1 MHFGVY
7 KSTVMFFGLTNSP
20 VIFQAIINNI
30 LKDLIDTGDIA
41 VFINDML
48 VRTENEKK
56 HNEVVE
62 EILRRIEVNN
72 LYLKPKKC
80 VWKVKEINFLE
91 LVMGADSIKMQ
102 KEKVLGVLEW
112 PRPKIVKDMQKF
124 LGLANYYRWF
134 VKDFTKIAK
143 PLYRLVRKNEK

>member
-72 LYLKPKKC
+72 LYLKPKKY

-124 LGLANYYRWF
+124 LELANYYR
-134 VKDFTKIAK
+134 
-143 PLYRLVRKNEK
+143 

>member
-1 MHFGVY
+1 MYFGVY

-112 PRPKIVKDMQKF
+112 PRPKIVKDVQKF
-124 LGLANYYRWF
+124 LGLANYYR
-134 VKDFTKIAK
+134 
-143 PLYRLVRKNEK
+143 

>member
-72 LYLKPKKC
+72 LYLKPKKY
-80 VWKVKEINFLE
+80 V
-91 LVMGADSIKMQ
+91 
-102 KEKVLGVLEW
+102 
-112 PRPKIVKDMQKF
+112 
-124 LGLANYYRWF
+124 
-134 VKDFTKIAK
+134 
-143 PLYRLVRKNEK
+143 

>member
-102 KEKVLGVLEW
+102 KEKVLEVLEW
-112 PRPKIVKDMQKF
+112 PRPKIVKDVQKF
-124 LGLANYYRWF
+124 LGLANYYR
-134 VKDFTKIAK
+134 
-143 PLYRLVRKNEK
+143 

>member
-72 LYLKPKKC
+72 LYLKPKKY

-124 LGLANYYRWF
+124 LGLANYYR
-134 VKDFTKIAK
+134 
-143 PLYRLVRKNEK
+143 

>member
-72 LYLKPKKC
+72 LYLKPKKY

-102 KEKVLGVLEW
+102 KEKVLEVLEW

-124 LGLANYYRWF
+124 LGLANYYR
-134 VKDFTKIAK
+134 
-143 PLYRLVRKNEK
+143 

>member
-1 MHFGVY
+1 MHFRVY

-91 LVMGADSIKMQ
+91 LVMRADSIKMQ
-102 KEKVLGVLEW
+102 KEKVLEVLEW

-124 LGLANYYRWF
+124 LGLANYYR
-134 VKDFTKIAK
+134 
-143 PLYRLVRKNEK
+143 

>member
-124 LGLANYYRWF
+124 LGLANYYR
-134 VKDFTKIAK
+134 
-143 PLYRLVRKNEK
+143 

>member
-7 KSTVMFFGLTNSP
+7 KSTVIFFGLTNSP

-124 LGLANYYRWF
+124 LGLANYYR
-134 VKDFTKIAK
+134 
-143 PLYRLVRKNEK
+143 